1 MTEIRS
7 GDDALAAPPPEVPFE
22 NAHDRATWIE
32 ATRRIAAV
40 AGADISGEPGWMS
53 WREGDSGRGGQRYFI
68 PRDTLLVE
76 EAHRLGITS
85 DSQFFGGAVPS
96 HFIATKAI
104 SHPLVSPEARA
115 PEGWNPALAA
125 LIEEAVL
132 RGYTAFTVAD
142 AAQAGRL
149 MLEYGP
155 ARLKEVEA
163 TSGQGQTVVTSER
176 ELEDVL
182 AAIDPARIETGGVVI
197 EENLEQVETYSVGT
211 VTLPAPGGR
220 GFRSLAYWGTQQLT
234 RNNQG
239 DVAYGGSRL
248 HVVRGGFAELGN
260 QLLSH
265 DRAEAVMKARLYDSA
280 VFAAWPALFAS
291 RRNYD
296 VAEGIDA
303 QGRKRIGVLEQSWRI
318 GGATGAEIAAFEY
331 LEAHPDRHEVT
342 TATVEIYGDA
352 DGDANA
358 YAAPPGAAVYFSG
371 VDPVAGPLTK
381 YAAIVE

>member
-1 MTEIRS
+1 
-7 GDDALAAPPPEVPFE
+7 
-22 NAHDRATWIE
+22 
-32 ATRRIAAV
+32 
-40 AGADISGEPGWMS
+40 
-53 WREGDSGRGGQRYFI
+53 
-68 PRDTLLVE
+68 
-76 EAHRLGITS
+76 
-85 DSQFFGGAVPS
+85 
-96 HFIATKAI
+96 
-104 SHPLVSPEARA
+104 
-115 PEGWNPALAA
+115 
-125 LIEEAVL
+125 
-132 RGYTAFTVAD
+132 
-142 AAQAGRL
+142 
-149 MLEYGP
+149 
-155 ARLKEVEA
+155 
-163 TSGQGQTVVTSER
+163 VTSER

-182 AAIDPARIETGGVVI
+182 AAIDPARIEAGGVVI

-211 VTLPAPGGR
+211 VTLPAPGGN

-248 HVVRGGFAELGN
+248 HVVRGGFAELGREM
-260 QLLSH
+260 LSH

-331 LEAHPDRHEVT
+331 LEAHPDRHAVT
-342 TATVEIYGDA
+342 TATVEIYGDP
-352 DGDANA
+352 D
-358 YAAPPGAAVYFSG
+358 AAPPGAALYFSG